1 MFNFNHQHTT
11 KLEPEARLLPQF
23 WNILE
28 RYFLILNTTGWW
40 EMENIGPLN
49 FNAIS
54 AIYIAVIVDLVS
66 LKENELVSRFEVVI
80 RQYKTIGFLRKAM
93 MQA

>member
-1 MFNFNHQHTT
+1 
-11 KLEPEARLLPQF
+11 
-23 WNILE
+23 
-28 RYFLILNTTGWW
+28 
-40 EMENIGPLN
+40 MENIGPLN

-54 AIYIAVIVDLVS
+54 AIYIAVIIDLIS